1 MAEFGEA
8 TMDLR
13 PLGGESALLSSPGS
27 KLPPSK
33 QMWAS
38 PSTDKRTSKSAGP
51 KQSPGSA
58 GGGRMSVSAG
68 PAGRQLP
75 GQRTTKRF
83 PVTPRDLLSR
93 KRVPIWLGASGQRE
107 PPAIRVPNVRFSLPD
122 DALEREGEAVQ
133 AAEQQ
138 EREAESLEVAKR
150 YVLAAEYYEQALAVR
165 RKLAGDDHSHTV
177 LAFERACELVNT
189 WGMRCLAAGQT
200 VAALELLKKAETLTE
215 AESAAPNFTR
225 RAELRGRTF
234 GNLCCYFRSRG
245 KHNAALQFAEKAL
258 RLERQ
263 CAKEGEDPSRTRLN
277 FAALLSAMGRHPE
290 AVQQN
295 EMAAAALRE
304 AERSLSTVNEGP
316 MSARLPSV
324 AAGAAPAAAD
334 DITVS
339 LVVAY
344 HNLWVEHAKL
354 SQWSASSE
362 YLLRAVNTAR
372 QRLGESH
379 PLTLKMMRSLEA
391 STENDVNEGSPR
403 MQARSAS
410 PPSRVN
416 ADTPFGGSNATTATP
431 TAMMRLPSVPGSS
444 PLGGSYPPSP
454 SPLYDA
460 RHAPTMSTLPAR
472 PHSTLAV
479 RTCSGGGG
487 GFGAAP
493 ARPHSTAAVRGLEL
507 SPDHGEAQTRS
518 PPDSSR
524 WGIGSF
530 DATEQE
536 MAARVARMSSPD
548 STVDDPRAA
557 RALRN
562 GARTASPRLQMLALP
577 GAPSAGRGKRGF
589 RHARTDGGDAMHLPP
604 RPATVADYT
613 AQARS
618 EEDED
623 VVVARR
629 SSSMQCGAFG
639 CGGCLD
645 ERGRCRDCGERC
657 PSSQLGGAALAAAG
671 SRTVVPTPPVG
682 SWNVADALRMAA
694 ADCGHEKFAS
704 DRIQAHRRELYTQEI
719 VAVETA
725 EVARQQQKIQQLSHR
740 RAVGEGAEPR
750 LRSMTPAA
758 GGPYD
763 NRRRDSYMIVH
774 NARRT
779 YVENRAALK
788 IQKVWRGYSTR
799 FQVQHE
805 IARTAHATATKM
817 QSLYRRY
824 TTLKQAARR
833 KQAAVT
839 IQTKWRQM
847 HEFSNW
853 RELLQN
859 QKFVTRLLL
868 GFIARQRVGN
878 YLRSAIVF
886 QRLIRGFL
894 TRLYVRR
901 REASRIKLQ
910 KTARGTVFRRGM
922 LRRNEAARR
931 IGADWRGWADRRNFM
946 LRRTAA
952 RKIQSRY
959 RHVLA
964 KRNVRRRQ
972 IASAKIG
979 AAWLGH
985 RSWQRKI
992 LTSQICVVQARI
1004 RGVLTRRKLAR
1015 EPPAARSIQL
1025 FWLSYRKRLRFKT
1038 RVAISVV
1045 LQKHARRHKVI
1056 RRLALVSQTVTSC
1069 QRIFR
1074 GFHARRC
1081 IAEKD
1086 EVALRVQAVWYKAIA
1101 KWQVKEMQQGAFII
1115 QKFARSLLAR
1125 WLKFRE
1131 LAAATRIHAFWT
1143 SYKVR
1148 HGLRR
1153 RLQAASVVQRCYRGH
1168 GPRRVLQRRRAAALT
1183 IQRLWRRHLSRKSD
1197 LNRHQAARRL
1207 QKAWR
1212 RRFHLRRWRRT
1223 FRGGMVLLQNTW
1235 RSHLLR
1241 RRQQQK
1247 KHLALRLQA
1256 WYRGRCRRRAT
1267 DKQNGAAL
1275 DIQCSWRKMRA
1286 ERRLKSGS
1294 EAATKIQNALKR
1306 MHDRRLVR
1314 QQIAAASRIGRVMR
1328 GILCRLRQ
1336 KRRPAAKTMGTWLK
1350 GRVYRLRY
1358 LQQRAAVTRLQ
1369 TFWRFVVKRR
1379 TFKSLRRGGAKVLG
1393 SMLKWTWNNTRRRE
1407 VKAAV
1412 SIQTFWRRKATW
1424 ILRKRTHAA
1433 ATYIQR
1439 IARRMLVLIRLRMK
1453 QWLAV
1458 KLQALSRRK
1467 GPQRHLACAHQSH
1480 RQISRLTRCRY
1491 AREVRVRKHRGASH
1505 IGAAAKMHL
1514 ALLKLSKEIAAAHI
1528 IQKRVRFFLARR
1540 RVREMAHVAPVGMQ
1554 KLMRQIRAVAVIEKY
1569 RYLKIR
1575 EKQRCEA
1582 IREARRERARE
1593 QAALRIQSF
1602 VRFVQICRWY
1612 NRKVLP
1618 AIPIIQGLCRI
1629 YKAKRLTRT
1638 VAEAGNRIRSFIR
1651 SRRISRMERRHEA
1664 AATIHVAYR
1673 KFLQRRYDHLNSF
1686 KVKTAACI
1694 RIQSACRRFCK
1705 VKWYQKNRKAATK
1718 IQAGA
1723 RGFLVRHAAR
1733 KRLRA
1738 VVKIQACIF
1747 RALHARR
1754 LVANRRTCGLR
1765 LKAFA
1770 RKFIAGSRARR
1781 RRKAVLPLQACLRS
1795 LVYKHRRL
1803 ARRHEAATKI
1813 QSWIRKRRHRCGGT
1827 VEVLHLRR
1835 HAAVSMQALARGFL
1849 VRNRLRFLNRMAH
1862 RIQQKFR
1869 YRKMLKAM
1877 QRYNAAASRIQRMV
1891 RGIRHRKVLRTQLRI
1906 LGTVP
1911 SLARGWLWRKR
1922 QAAHLNKAASKI
1934 QSVYRGGLHREV
1946 LVQMMMCAIQ
1956 LQAWWRGY
1964 MAKARFKKIRRL
1976 KRVLLMLVYR
1986 RRYVLLRR
1994 GFFTLRAGIRRA
2006 IHRQMPDYRRQRIT
2020 KASTDMQRAQRG
2032 SACRLKLR
2040 RKARAA
2046 SKIQALV
2053 RGVLARKYTQRKLE
2067 ALKKIQSR
2075 VAGCY
2080 ARSVYA
2086 KRMRKIVLLQ
2096 TWMRK
2101 RVTRLHREGDLE
2113 AVVEILRLTRGI
2125 RERREMAKRDAASST
2140 IGRMVRGNYV
2150 YRAYQE
2156 VLKAT
2161 RKIQRALHTWQ
2172 LNLKFWLRLAKAT
2185 AIQAAWRRHAS
2196 RKVFKEQRAAGD
2208 TLVRAAWMWRH
2219 MQLRRARRRA
2229 ALRISSCWRGYCV
2242 RQNRATL
2249 QNSSQK
2255 IRTWWRSLKILS
2267 ETAELVGDL
2276 MIIKRKVR
2284 EDYHKIFIVK
2294 LQRKFREWSA
2304 LRKGF
2309 RRTRWAVVKLQSH
2322 FRRRQASLEVERLRC
2337 VVGPNLRRLPS
2348 QLVALMLDADRRL
2361 TRYRAFRPGEKMSKH
2376 STRIVRLKVLTKPL
2390 IWDIE
2395 DKIRPLQAFVK
2406 HRHDRRAVLRIQG
2419 LARGF
2424 LARHRLRHRA
2434 EAAVQIQAV
2443 ARGWAQRCL
2452 RSRLASLI
2460 FVQAWTRGMLE
2471 RRLWRPQQQ
2480 LPDAEEA
2487 EDEDGGVAAAG
2498 DGVVVAEDAE
2508 PKEGVELKEEL

>member
-1 MAEFGEA
+1 
-8 TMDLR
+8 
-13 PLGGESALLSSPGS
+13 
-27 KLPPSK
+27 
-33 QMWAS
+33 
-38 PSTDKRTSKSAGP
+38 
-51 KQSPGSA
+51 
-58 GGGRMSVSAG
+58 MSVSAG

-75 GQRTTKRF
+75 GQRTAKRF

-107 PPAIRVPNVRFSLPD
+107 PPAIRVPNVWFSLPD

-150 YVLAAEYYEQALAVR
+150 YVLAAENYEQALAVR

-277 FAALLSAMGRHPE
+277 FAVLLSAMGRHPE

-304 AERSLSTVNEGP
+304 AERSLSNVKEGS

-324 AAGAAPAAAD
+324 SAGAAPATAD
-334 DITVS
+334 EITVS

-354 SQWSASSE
+354 SQWGASSE

-379 PLTLKMMRSLEA
+379 ALTVKMMRSLEA
-391 STENDVNEGSPR
+391 STENDVNEGGPR
-403 MQARSAS
+403 MQAVARSAS

-416 ADTPFGGSNATTATP
+416 ADTPFGNSNATTATP
-431 TAMMRLPSVPGSS
+431 TAMMRLPSVLGSL
-444 PLGGSYPPSP
+444 PFGGSYPASP
-454 SPLYDA
+454 WPLYDA
-460 RHAPTMSTLPAR
+460 RHASAASTLPAR

-479 RTCSGGGG
+479 RTCSAGGGG
-487 GFGAAP
+487 GFGASP
-493 ARPHSTAAVRGLEL
+493 ARPHSTAAMRGLEL
-507 SPDHGEAQTRS
+507 SPGHGEAQTRS

-536 MAARVARMSSPD
+536 MAVRVA
-548 STVDDPRAA
+548 
-557 RALRN
+557 RN
-562 GARTASPRLQMLALP
+562 GARTASPRLQMPALP

-589 RHARTDGGDAMHLPP
+589 RHARTDGGDAMDLPP
-604 RPATVADYT
+604 RPATVADH
-613 AQARS
+613 
-618 EEDED
+618 EEDVD

-639 CGGCLD
+639 CGGFLD

-657 PSSQLGGAALAAAG
+657 PSSQLGGAAHAAAG

-694 ADCGHEKFAS
+694 ADFGHEKFAS
-704 DRIQAHRRELYTQEI
+704 DRIQAHRRELYTLEI
-719 VAVETA
+719 VVVETA

-740 RAVGEGAEPR
+740 RAVGEGIEPGR
-750 LRSMTPAA
+750 RSTTPAA

-774 NARRT
+774 GARRT
-779 YVENRAALK
+779 YVENRAALR

-799 FQVQHE
+799 FHVQHE
-805 IARTAHATATKM
+805 IARTAHATATRM
-817 QSLYRRY
+817 QSLYRRH

-839 IQTKWRQM
+839 IQTKWRGR

-853 RELLQN
+853 REMLKG
-859 QKFVTRLLL
+859 QKLVTRLLE
-868 GFIARQRVGN
+868 GFIARQRVETCV
-878 YLRSAIVF
+878 RSAIVF

-894 TRLYVRR
+894 TRMYVRR

-910 KTARGTVFRRGM
+910 KTARGTVLRCGM

-946 LRRTAA
+946 LRRAAA

-964 KRNVRRRQ
+964 KRNMRRRQ

-1015 EPPAARSIQL
+1015 EPPAARSIQR
-1025 FWLSYRKRLRFKT
+1025 FWRRSRKMLRFKM
-1038 RVAISVV
+1038 RVAMSVV
-1045 LQKHARRHKVI
+1045 LQKHARQHKVI
-1056 RRLALVSQTVTSC
+1056 RRLALVIQTATAC
-1069 QRIFR
+1069 QRIVR
-1074 GFHARRC
+1074 GFHARRR

-1086 EVALRVQAVWYKAIA
+1086 EVALRIQAAWYKAIA
-1101 KWQVKEMQQGAFII
+1101 KWQVKEIQQGAIII

-1125 WLKFRE
+1125 WLKRRE

-1148 HGLRR
+1148 RGLRR
-1153 RLQAASVVQRCYRGH
+1153 RLQAAAVVQRCYRGH

-1183 IQRLWRRHLSRKSD
+1183 IQRLWRRHFSRKSD

-1212 RRFHLRRWRRT
+1212 RCFHLLRWRRT
-1223 FRGGMVLLQNTW
+1223 FRGGMVLLQSTW
-1235 RSHLLR
+1235 RSHLLH

-1275 DIQCSWRKMRA
+1275 DIQCSWRKMCA
-1286 ERRLKSGS
+1286 ERRLKSGN
-1294 EAATKIQNALKR
+1294 EAATKIQNALKQ

-1314 QQIAAASRIGRVMR
+1314 QQIAAASHIGRVMR
-1328 GILCRLRQ
+1328 RILCRLRQ
-1336 KRRPAAKTMGTWLK
+1336 KRRPAAKTMGAWLK

-1358 LQQRAAVTRLQ
+1358 LQQRVAVMRLQ
-1369 TFWRFVVKRR
+1369 TFWRSVVKRR
-1379 TFKSLRRGGAKVLG
+1379 IFKSLRRGGAKVVG
-1393 SMLKWTWNNTRRRE
+1393 SIRKWTWNNTRTRE

-1424 ILRKRTHAA
+1424 ILRKRKHTAA
-1433 ATYIQR
+1433 IHIQR
-1439 IARRMLVLIRLRMK
+1439 IARRMLVIIRLRIK

-1467 GPQRHLACAHQSH
+1467 GPQHHLACAHQSH
-1480 RQISRLTRCRY
+1480 RQISRLIRCRY
-1491 AREVRVRKHRGASH
+1491 AREALVRKHRGASH

-1514 ALLKLSKEIAAAHI
+1514 ALLKLSKEIAAARI
-1528 IQKRVRFFLARR
+1528 IQKRVRGFLARR

-1554 KLMRQIRAVAVIEKY
+1554 KLTRQIKAVAVIEKY

-1593 QAALRIQSF
+1593 QAALHIQSF
-1602 VRFVQICRWY
+1602 VRSVQICRWY

-1618 AIPIIQGLCRI
+1618 AIPIIQGLCRM
-1629 YKAKRLTRT
+1629 YHAKRRTRT
-1638 VAEAGNRIRSFIR
+1638 VAEAGNRIRKFIR
-1651 SRRISRMERRHEA
+1651 NRRISRMESRHEA
-1664 AATIHVAYR
+1664 GAILHVAYR
-1673 KFLQRRYDHLNSF
+1673 KFLQRRYDHFNSF

-1694 RIQSACRRFCK
+1694 RIQSACRCFRK

-1718 IQAGA
+1718 VQAGA
-1723 RGFLVRHAAR
+1723 RGFLVRHSAR

-1747 RALHARR
+1747 RAPLARR
-1754 LVANRRTCGLR
+1754 FVANCRTSGLKM
-1765 LKAFA
+1765 KAMA
-1770 RKFIAGSRARR
+1770 RKLIAGSRARR
-1781 RRKAVLPLQACLRS
+1781 RRKAILPLQACLRS

-1827 VEVLHLRR
+1827 VDVQHLRWQ
-1835 HAAVSMQALARGFL
+1835 AAVMQALVRGCM

-1877 QRYNAAASRIQRMV
+1877 QRYNAAALRIQRMV

-1906 LGTVP
+1906 LGRVP

-1964 MAKARFKKIRRL
+1964 MEKARFKKIRRL
-1976 KRVLLMLVYR
+1976 KRVLLMLVHR
-1986 RRYVLLRR
+1986 RRYVHLRH
-1994 GFFTLRAGIRRA
+1994 GLFILRAGVRRA
-2006 IHRQMPDYRRQRIT
+2006 IHRQMPDYRRHRIT
-2020 KASTDMQRAQRG
+2020 KTSTDLQRAQRG

-2053 RGVLARKYTQRKLE
+2053 RGVLARKYTQHKLE

-2086 KRMRKIVLLQ
+2086 KRMGQIVLLQ

-2101 RVTRLHREGDLE
+2101 RVIRLHREEELE

-2140 IGRMVRGNYV
+2140 IGRMVRGSYV

-2172 LNLKFWLRLAKAT
+2172 LNLKFWRRLAKAT
-2185 AIQAAWRRHAS
+2185 TIQAAWRRHAN
-2196 RKVFKEQRAAGD
+2196 RKVFKKQRAAAD
-2208 TLVRAAWMWRH
+2208 TLVGAAWMWRH

-2229 ALRISSCWRGYCV
+2229 ALRIGACWRGHCV

-2249 QNSSQK
+2249 QKSSQK
-2255 IRTWWRSLKILS
+2255 IRTWWRSSKVLG
-2267 ETAELVGDL
+2267 ETVELVGDL
-2276 MIIKRKVR
+2276 LSIKRKLR
-2284 EDYHKIFIVK
+2284 EAYYTIFIVK

-2309 RRTRWAVVKLQSH
+2309 RRTRLAVVKLQSH
-2322 FRRRQASLEVERLRC
+2322 FRRRHASLEVDRLRC
-2337 VVGPNLRRLPS
+2337 AVGPNVRRLPS
-2348 QLVALMLDADRRL
+2348 QLVALMLDADKRF
-2361 TRYRAFRPGEKMSKH
+2361 TRYRAFRPGEKVSKH
-2376 STRIVRLKVLTKPL
+2376 SARVVRLKVLTKPL

-2395 DKIRPLQAFVK
+2395 DKIRPLQIFVK

-2419 LARGF
+2419 LVRGF
-2424 LARHRLRHRA
+2424 LARHRLRHRE

-2443 ARGWAQRCL
+2443 SRGWARRRRV

-2460 FVQAWTRGMLE
+2460 FLQAWTRGMLA
-2471 RRLWRPQQQ
+2471 RRLRPQQR
-2480 LPDAEEA
+2480 LPDAEPEPK
-2487 EDEDGGVAAAG
+2487 DEDGGAAAAE
-2498 DGVVVAEDAE
+2498 DGVGAVGAAEPEEGVE
-2508 PKEGVELKEEL
+2508 PKEELEQLEEQAERQGGDDTGAS